1 MSQNLLHI
9 LRSDADALSG
19 VERKIANI
27 ILDDPK
33 KFMSCSLTEVSELA
47 SVSQGSII
55 NFAKKFAGG
64 GFPALKLQIAANL
77 SDYEQQP
84 FSVIDKE
91 DSFKDIFHKIINSD
105 IVALKNTA
113 AINDE
118 ESFQRVIQKILDAKR
133 VELYGIFQSAVVAT
147 DFQHQLLQLGIP
159 ASYAGDVL
167 TSAIQASMLDA
178 DCLVIAV
185 SFSGRTKD
193 IIDVVKLAKAG
204 DVPVVGLTSNP
215 NSPLA
220 KLADDVLVAAAG
232 GSSIGETFSEIR
244 SSMLLLTDAICSCL
258 RSKIDEA
265 GEKRYFEFKKILES
279 HGVKD

>member
-9 LRSDADALSG
+9 LRSDTDALSG

-27 ILDDPK
+27 ILDDPQ
-33 KFMSCSLTEVSELA
+33 KFMSCSLSEVSELA

-55 NFAKKFAGG
+55 NFSKKFAGG
-64 GFPALKLQIAANL
+64 GFPTLKLQIAANL

-84 FSVIDKE
+84 FSVIDKD

-113 AINDE
+113 SINDE
-118 ESFQRVIQKILDAKR
+118 ETFHRVIRKILTAKK
-133 VELYGIFQSAVVAT
+133 VELYGIFQSAVIAT

-159 ASYAGDVL
+159 ASFVSDVL
-167 TSAIQASMLDA
+167 TCAIQASMLDP
-178 DCLVIAV
+178 DCLVIAI

-193 IIDVVKLAKAG
+193 IIDVVKLARAG
-204 DVPVVGLTSNP
+204 NVPVVCLTSNP
-215 NSPLA
+215 NAPLA
-220 KLADDVLVAAAG
+220 KLSDDVLVAAAG
-232 GSSIGETFSEIR
+232 GSSIGETSSEIR

>member
-9 LRSDADALSG
+9 LRSDAEALSG
-19 VERKIANI
+19 VERKIANL
-27 ILDDPK
+27 ILEDPK
-33 KFMSCSLTEVSELA
+33 SFMSRSLTEVSELA
-47 SVSQGSII
+47 QVSQGSII

-64 GFPALKLQIAANL
+64 GFPALKLQIASNIA
-77 SDYEQQP
+77 DYQQQP

-91 DSFKDIFHKIINSD
+91 DTVKDIFHKIINSD
-105 IVALKNTA
+105 MVALKNTA
-113 AINDE
+113 ALGDE
-118 ESFQRVIQKILDAKR
+118 ETFHRVVRKILCARK
-133 VELYGIFQSAVVAT
+133 VELYGIFHSAVIAT

-167 TSAIQASMLDA
+167 TSAIQASMLEP

-193 IIDVVKLAKAG
+193 VIDAVKLAKAG
-204 DVPVVGLTSNP
+204 GVPVVCLTSNP
-215 NSPLA
+215 NAPLA
-220 KLADDVLVAAAG
+220 KLADDVLVAASG
-232 GSSIGETFSEIR
+232 GSSIGETSSEIR
-244 SSMLLLTDAICSCL
+244 SSMLLLTDAICSYL